1 MLSRRNIRIKIM
13 QLLYAKSR
21 NADLDKEQV
30 LEQYNE
36 NVKKAFDLY
45 IFNLGLMCKVAEF
58 SIQDFNIRGAK
69 LLPSEADKTFKPE
82 LSSNEIF
89 LSLKANGLLGKELQ
103 RIRFES
109 RCDKENV
116 HSIYKE
122 FLKNETY
129 LAYIKNNKLTDADHK
144 AVLLALYKHCINNVL
159 FVETLDDEFLN
170 WVDDKSLVVGAM
182 KKTIKACPV
191 SDDFMKEYR
200 PVGETISEFG
210 EVLLNKILDD
220 DEELLGIIEP
230 NLKNWDAERVAIIDM
245 ILLKMAIAELL
256 IFPSIPTKVTLNEF
270 VEISKLYSTD
280 KSKDFINGILDRLM
294 RKLTEEGKIAKKGRG
309 LVD

>member
-21 NADLDKEQV
+21 NAALDKKAI
-30 LEQYNE
+30 LKQYKI
-36 NVKKAFDLY
+36 NVNTAFDLY
-45 IFNLGLMCKVAEF
+45 IFNLGLTCKVAEF
-58 SIQDFNIRGAK
+58 SNQDFDLRNSK
-69 LLPSEADKTFKPE
+69 LLPSDADKKFKPN
-82 LSSNEIF
+82 LASNELF
-89 LSLKANGLLGKELQ
+89 QSLKASDLLEKELK
-103 RIRFES
+103 RIKFENFV
-109 RCDKENV
+109 DKENI

-129 LAYIKNNKLTDADHK
+129 INYIKKETLTKEDHK
-144 AVLLALYKHCINNVL
+144 GVLLALYKHCINNVL
-159 FVETLDDEFLN
+159 FIETLDDHFLN

-182 KKTIKACPV
+182 KKTLKACPV
-191 SDDFMKEYR
+191 SDDYMKEYR
-200 PVGETISEFG
+200 SGGETITEFG

-220 DEELLGIIEP
+220 DEELHNIIEP
-230 NLKNWDAERVAIIDM
+230 NLKNWDADRVAIIDM

-270 VEISKLYSTD
+270 VEISKMYSTD

-294 RKLTEEGKIAKKGRG
+294 KKLSEEGKIAKKGRG